1 MMIEFWIS
9 GFACIAFGVLATL
22 HPCPFSVMVSSVTLL
37 SGMPGSRNKRRF
49 YLLIF
54 GLAYMFVIAGVG
66 IALGLGV
73 FSISKM
79 SLYLQRVFPAFLG
92 PLFII
97 SGMILNGLLDFG
109 KYKNG
114 LLLKIPSSSGSLTS
128 VLYVGGM
135 VGLSFC
141 PATAALY
148 FGAMMPLAIQQDHL
162 VLFPTLYGFGAVLP
176 IVVISGALQQFQHK
190 FKSKS
195 WLKSIPIIAGWILIL
210 AGVYISVDSVF

>member
-9 GFACIAFGVLATL
+9 AFACIAFGVLATL

-37 SGMPGSRNKRRF
+37 SGMPGARIRRHF
-49 YLLIF
+49 YLLVF
-54 GLAYMFVIAGVG
+54 SLAYMFVIAGVG

-73 FSISKM
+73 FSISKL

-109 KYKNG
+109 KYKNS
-114 LLLKIPSSSGSLTS
+114 LLLNIPGSSGSLTS
-128 VLYVGGM
+128 VLYIGGL

-148 FGAMMPLAIQQDHL
+148 FGAMMPLAIQQDQL
-162 VLFPTLYGFGAVLP
+162 VLFPMLYGFGAVLP
-176 IVVISGALQQFQHK
+176 IIVLSAVLQQFQHK

-195 WLKSIPIIAGWILIL
+195 WLKNIPIIAGWIIIL
-210 AGVYISVDSVF
+210 AGVYISVDRIF